1 MPHFTTDHV
10 FILPHAEEY
19 RALYSIPRK
28 QVLATLNHPDTRE
41 GLTTGR
47 YTAEKTLGTHRVY
60 VYYYRTLPRNGKT
73 DEVYAIVDFIGYA
86 EASNELLLT
95 QQRKDEKRSEPL

>member
-1 MPHFTTDHV
+1 MLPFTTDHV

-19 RALYSIPRK
+19 RTLYCIPLK
-28 QVLATLNHPDTRE
+28 QVLETLNHPDTHE

-47 YTAEKTLGTHRVY
+47 YMAEKIFGAHRVHI
-60 VYYYRTLPRNGKT
+60 YYETLPLNGKG

-86 EASNELLLT
+86 EV
-95 QQRKDEKRSEPL
+95 